1 MKCPL
6 TTKKVNVKA
15 PPDRW
20 GNKVFEQWA
29 AQNHIPLR
37 QLSPVDKLS
46 FIGKRGMGALEYAP
60 ATAGFETSS
69 SVQIDS
75 LYQLAKKLFQ
85 EREKAIVLSG
95 EALNL
100 QSLYEVGTSPERL
113 LENPRKGRLVVV
125 TPHSQFFR
133 RATEL
138 VVRHYIHK
146 KG

>member
-95 EALNL
+95 EAHRKHTLDVHFTERGPL
-100 QSLYEVGTSPERL
+100 YTTRVQASL
-113 LENPRKGRLVVV
+113 
-125 TPHSQFFR
+125 
-133 RATEL
+133 
-138 VVRHYIHK
+138 
-146 KG
+146 

>member
-1 MKCPL
+1 MIILIISIFLKY
-6 TTKKVNVKA
+6 
-15 PPDRW
+15 
-20 GNKVFEQWA
+20 NKVFEQWA

-100 QSLYEVGTSPERL
+100 QSLYEVGTSAGGQHPKAIATTCRQSFPRIRFKTPCAPL
-113 LENPRKGRLVVV
+113 LGRKNRSSFKAL
-125 TPHSQFFR
+125 T
-133 RATEL
+133 
-138 VVRHYIHK
+138 
-146 KG
+146 

>member
-60 ATAGFETSS
+60 ATAGFETDRSPL
-69 SVQIDS
+69 ITTPPI
-75 LYQLAKKLFQ
+75 QLLF
-85 EREKAIVLSG
+85 V
-95 EALNL
+95 
-100 QSLYEVGTSPERL
+100 
-113 LENPRKGRLVVV
+113 
-125 TPHSQFFR
+125 
-133 RATEL
+133 
-138 VVRHYIHK
+138 
-146 KG
+146 